1 MLEVRGWRLDSKS
14 NLQFPTSTDMR
25 YLILSDVH
33 ANWEALWAF
42 QQAESKPDAVL
53 FLGDVVGLGADAD
66 RCAAWLKANVT
77 HAIGGDHDAALF
89 DADELMPGSR
99 VCCGVDATID
109 HAAQSLSPV
118 SRDFI
123 AGLPNEQT
131 LQLDNTTF
139 HLTHAGPTGLFD
151 HYDLLSA
158 PKELVEAEIRDIKAD
173 IVLVGHTH
181 RPGIRQILDKVIV
194 APGSLGAPRY
204 GVPDATFAAWT
215 DGTIRVHHLHYDHHT
230 AAHKLAALPLDVS
243 CRETL
248 QQALERGM

>member
-1 MLEVRGWRLDSKS
+1 
-14 NLQFPTSTDMR
+14 MR

-33 ANWEALWAF
+33 ANWEALRAF

-53 FLGDVVGLGADAD
+53 FLGDAVGLGADPD
-66 RCAAWLKANVT
+66 RCTEWLKANVT
-77 HAIGGDHDAALF
+77 HAVGGDHDAAVF

-99 VCCGVDATID
+99 VCCGVDVTID
-109 HAAQSLSPV
+109 YAAQSLSPV

-123 AGLPNEQT
+123 AGLADRQT
-131 LQLDNTTF
+131 IRLGDTTF
-139 HLTHAGPTGLFD
+139 HLTHAGPTRLFD
-151 HYDLLSA
+151 RYDLMSA
-158 PKELVEAEIRDIKAD
+158 PKELVEAEVRDIQAD
-173 IVLVGHTH
+173 VVLVGHTH

-215 DGTIRVHHLHYDHHT
+215 DGTIRVHHLHYDHHR
-230 AAHKLAALPLDVS
+230 AAHKLDTLPLDAG

-248 QQALERGM
+248 QQMLERGL